1 MIDYDQKRRKG
12 HRNPKFQNPSYSMVN
27 MSYDVLHIFKLRMS
41 VTLAQ
46 IPKSHTALGFMITS
60 NMHTR
65 KQ

>member
-1 MIDYDQKRRKG
+1 MIKKEEKVTGTPNSKTQVTAWLVC
-12 HRNPKFQNPSYSMVN
+12 HM
-27 MSYDVLHIFKLRMS
+27 IFKVRMS

>member
-1 MIDYDQKRRKG
+1 MSQEPQI
-12 HRNPKFQNPSYSMVN
+12 PKPKLAS
-27 MSYDVLHIFKLRMS
+27 MSYDVFHIFKVRMS